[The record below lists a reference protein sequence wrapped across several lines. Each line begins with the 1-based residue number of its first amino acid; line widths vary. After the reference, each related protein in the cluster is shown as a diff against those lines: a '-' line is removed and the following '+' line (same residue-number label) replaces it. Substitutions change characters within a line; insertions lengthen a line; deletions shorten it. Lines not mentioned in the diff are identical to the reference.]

1 MQVAD
6 NISHFKHDGLNPTE
20 TKVHTEQT
28 TEV

>member
-6 NISHFKHDGLNPTE
+6 NISHFKHDGPNPTE
-20 TKVHTEQT
+20 AKVHTEQT